1 MGRPKK
7 IKTEELKV
15 EEKEEEIKVPEYG
28 NDADSAKIA
37 EVSNGNSFILPGQT
51 PNPASGK
58 FCPFCKR
65 NHEKSFDG
73 FGINH
78 EPFARGSKAE
88 TIFNLLCNQPKL
100 PLFIPYEIGEKAG
113 ALTFSNI
120 NGLRI
125 NMLKG
130 RLLQVPQ
137 QIAEQKMESMQ
148 INAEITDNLKVWNK
162 EKGDYINPKLAMRSD
177 SDREQLNA

>member
-7 IKTEELKV
+7 IKIEEPKV

-28 NDADSAKIA
+28 NDADSAKIT
-37 EVSNGNSFILPGQT
+37 EVSK
-51 PNPASGK
+51 PASGK

-88 TIFNLLCNQPKL
+88 TIFNLLCDQPKL
-100 PLFIPYEIGEKAG
+100 PLFIPYELGEKGG

-162 EKGDYINPKLAMRSD
+162 EKGDYVNPKLAMRSD